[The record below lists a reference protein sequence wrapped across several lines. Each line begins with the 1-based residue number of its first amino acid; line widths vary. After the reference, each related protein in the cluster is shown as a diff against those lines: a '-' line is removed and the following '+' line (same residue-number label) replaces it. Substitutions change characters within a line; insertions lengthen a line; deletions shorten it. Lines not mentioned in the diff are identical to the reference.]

1 MSRYISKDDAV
12 LAIAKHEMFEA
23 EEYPYASQDIEDWK
37 EVAEMMLADVPEVD
51 VVPVVRCGECRH
63 RYLEH
68 DVWICRFGLM
78 MPGPD
83 GFCSYGEKVTE

>member
-1 MSRYISKDDAV
+1 MSILIDSDEIKRQWNTYGS
-12 LAIAKHEMFEA
+12 L
-23 EEYPYASQDIEDWK
+23 DIMDRI
-37 EVAEMMLADVPEVD
+37 LADVFPTVD
-51 VVPVVRCGECRH
+51 AVPVVRCGECRH

-78 MPGPD
+78 IPSPD

>member
-1 MSRYISKDDAV
+1 MTKYISKDDAI

-51 VVPVVRCGECRH
+51 AVPVVRCKECSRQLICGHSDDYFCADGERRKH
-63 RYLEH
+63 EQ
-68 DVWICRFGLM
+68 
-78 MPGPD
+78 
-83 GFCSYGEKVTE
+83 TN